1 MFRLPFLFIAT
12 GIISFVVYQVLCLSD
27 LASWINL
34 QPRNPIGWS
43 RIHLLVLGW
52 ATMIAMGAVYQLI
65 NVVLQSKIYSEKLG
79 FFHYGFFLIGTT
91 GLLYGFQSMNL
102 TMIACFASIA
112 FIGILLFAWNMI
124 ATLLKA
130 KQWNSVTISV
140 GCAVVY
146 LACTGIVGMAMG
158 LNFRFN
164 QWGSFH
170 EQLFGAHI
178 WFGAVGWFGLLITG
192 ISYKMLP
199 MFYLSHGYSS
209 RLQYVTLVLWNAG
222 VLVGASSFLLKGPLW
237 PGLLFIVAALIFYN
251 VHIQQI
257 YTFRHKPK
265 PGTGIVWAV
274 WATRV
279 LVVTGIIALLW
290 VLLYPRADHS
300 SGIVVVGW
308 AYLWGWVALTILAY
322 LSKIVPFL
330 WWTYKY
336 GPRVGKGKI
345 PTMADLIQDRFV
357 HIGLT
362 FIGLALIVLLVGLCS
377 DLNWLISI
385 GGTALSLSSL
395 AYISLI
401 ALVFTK

>member
-12 GIISFVVYQVLCLSD
+12 GIISFVLYQVLCLAD

-79 FFHYGFFLIGTT
+79 FVHYGFFLVGTT
-91 GLLYGFQSMNL
+91 GLLYGFQSMNF
-102 TMIACFASIA
+102 MWIACFASIA
-112 FIGILLFAWNMI
+112 FIGILLFAWNMA
-124 ATLLKA
+124 ATLLGA

-140 GCAVVY
+140 GCAVLY
-146 LACTGIVGMAMG
+146 LTCTGFAGMAMG

-170 EQLFGAHI
+170 EQLLGAHI

-199 MFYLSHGYSS
+199 MFFLSHGFST
-209 RLQYVTLVLWNAG
+209 RWQKATLVLWNVG
-222 VLVGASSFLLKGPLW
+222 VLAGASSFLLKGPLW
-237 PGLLFIVAALIFYN
+237 PGLLFIVLALIFYN
-251 VHIQQI
+251 IHIHQI
-257 YTFRHKPK
+257 YKFRHKSK
-265 PGTGIVWAV
+265 PGVGIVWTV

-279 LVVTGIIALLW
+279 LASIGILVLI
-290 VLLYPRADHS
+290 LLYLFSNVDHS
-300 SGIVVVGW
+300 GAIIVVGW
-308 AYLWGWVALTILAY
+308 AYLWGWVALTVLAY

-330 WWTYKY
+330 WWTHKY
-336 GPRVGKGKI
+336 GPRIGKGKI
-345 PTMADLIQDRFV
+345 PTMSDLIQDRLV

-362 FIGLALIVLLVGLCS
+362 FISLALFVLLAGLS
-377 DLNWLISI
+377 IDLNWLTSI
-385 GGTALSLSSL
+385 GGTALSLGSL

>member
-12 GIISFVVYQVLCLSD
+12 GIISFVVYQVLCLAD

-34 QPRNPIGWS
+34 QPRNSIGWS

-79 FFHYGFFLIGTT
+79 FVHYGFFLVGTT

-102 TMIACFASIA
+102 TWIACFASIA
-112 FIGILLFAWNMI
+112 FIGILLFAWNMA
-124 ATLLKA
+124 ATLLGA

-146 LACTGIVGMAMG
+146 LTCTGIMGMAMG

-170 EQLFGAHI
+170 EQLLGAHI

-199 MFYLSHGYSS
+199 MFYLSHGFSS
-209 RLQYVTLVLWNAG
+209 RLQNVTLVLWNVG
-222 VLVGASSFLLKGPLW
+222 VLVGACSFLLKGPLW
-237 PGLLFIVAALIFYN
+237 PGLLFIVVALLVYN

-257 YTFRHKPK
+257 YKFRHKSK
-265 PGTGIVWAV
+265 PGVGIVWAV

-279 LVVTGIIALLW
+279 LVLIGFLALM
-290 VLLYPRADHS
+290 LLFLSPKVNHS
-300 SGIVVVGW
+300 GGIVVVGW

-330 WWTYKY
+330 WWTHKY

-345 PTMADLIQDRFV
+345 PTMSDLIQDRLV

-362 FIGLALIVLLVGLCS
+362 FISLALIVLLAGLSS
-377 DLNWLISI
+377 DLKWLISI
-385 GGTALSLSSL
+385 GGTALSLGSL

-401 ALVFTK
+401 AFVFTK

>member
-12 GIISFVVYQVLCLSD
+12 GIISFAVYQVLCLAD

-79 FFHYGFFLIGTT
+79 FVHYGFFLVGTT

-102 TMIACFASIA
+102 TWIACFASIA
-112 FIGILLFAWNMI
+112 FIGILLFAWNMT
-124 ATLLKA
+124 ASLLRA
-130 KQWNSVTISV
+130 KQWSPVTISV
-140 GCAVVY
+140 GCAVAY
-146 LACTGIVGMAMG
+146 LTCTGIMGMAMG

-170 EQLFGAHI
+170 EQLLGAHI

-199 MFYLSHGYSS
+199 MFYLSHGFPIH
-209 RLQYVTLVLWNAG
+209 LQKVTLLLWNAG
-222 VLVGASSFLLKGPLW
+222 VLAGACSFLLKGPLW
-237 PGLLFIVAALIFYN
+237 PGLLFIVMALLFYN
-251 VHIQQI
+251 IHIQQI
-257 YTFRHKPK
+257 FKFRHKSK
-265 PGTGIVWAV
+265 PGAGIIWAIWAARVLGLTGI
-274 WATRV
+274 
-279 LVVTGIIALLW
+279 LALL
-290 VLLYPRADHS
+290 LLALFPKVNHS
-300 SGIVVVGW
+300 GGIVVVGW
-308 AYLWGWVALTILAY
+308 AYMWGWVALTILAY
-322 LSKIVPFL
+322 LSKIAPFL
-330 WWTYKY
+330 WWTHKY
-336 GPRVGKGKI
+336 GPRVGKGLI
-345 PTMADLIQDRFV
+345 PTMSDLIQDRLV

-362 FIGLALIVLLVGLCS
+362 FISLSMIVLLIGLSS

-385 GGTALSLSSL
+385 GGTALSLGSL